1 MHWLAD
7 LMAAI
12 GVVLNGIP
20 QGIMAMGLGF
30 AVFPTTFSFLLVAG
44 INFVF
49 HSVAPVS
56 FQAESLAVTGEI
68 GDDTREF
75 TSIIFGGSII
85 MLVIGLTGTLTKIV
99 HLFGNHIIYGMM
111 AGVGIMLTKIA
122 LGMAKVSAKPH
133 SLAGWISIAVA
144 IVTYLISKDLVWTIC
159 LSVILSSLYAIFV
172 EHYRAELPAN
182 VTIRKFIF
190 TKPTFNKRILRGALS
205 LACLNIGAN
214 LSYGLITGQ
223 MTGIKP
229 NPVNLNL
236 LTSSQ
241 ALADMGTSLL
251 GGAPVETIIS
261 ATASAPEPVIA
272 GCLMMLIMALILLVG
287 WLPKIGK
294 YVPSSSIAGFLFVL
308 GIFVTF
314 PENAVTA
321 LSGKENLVAATTMII
336 TGLVDPFTGLV
347 SGGVLKVVLPLLSAL

>member
-30 AVFPTTFSFLLVAG
+30 AVFPTTFSFILVAG
-44 INFVF
+44 INFMF
-49 HSVAPVS
+49 NSVAPVS
-56 FQAESLAVTGEI
+56 FQAESLAVTGDI
-68 GDDTREF
+68 GENPREF
-75 TSIIFGGSII
+75 TSIIFGGSLI
-85 MLVIGLTGTLTKIV
+85 MLIIGITGTLTRIV
-99 HLFGNHIIYGMM
+99 RLFGNQIIYGMM
-111 AGVGIMLTKIA
+111 AGVGIMLAKVA
-122 LGMAKVSAKPH
+122 LQMAKTSNKT
-133 SLAGWISIAVA
+133 LTGWISIFVAVL
-144 IVTYLISKDLVWTIC
+144 TYLITHDLVWTIC
-159 LSVILSSLYAIFV
+159 LSVILSTLYAVLV
-172 EHYRAELPAN
+172 EHYRATLPAN
-182 VTIRKFIF
+182 VKLRRFIF
-190 TKPTFNKRILRGALS
+190 TKPMVNPRIIRGALS

-236 LTSSQ
+236 LTTSQ
-241 ALADMGTSLL
+241 ALADLGTSLL

-272 GCLMMLIMALILLVG
+272 GCLMMLIMALILLLG
-287 WLPKIGK
+287 LLPKLGK
-294 YVPSSSIAGFLFVL
+294 FVPSSSIAGFLFVL

-314 PENAVTA
+314 PENATTA
-321 LSGKENLVAATTMII
+321 LHGSQTIVAALTMVI
-336 TGLVDPFTGLV
+336 TGLVDPFTGLL
-347 SGGVLKVVLPLLSAL
+347 SGGVLKVLLTFI

>member
-44 INFVF
+44 INFLF
-49 HSVAPVS
+49 NSVAPVS
-56 FQAESLAVTGEI
+56 FQAESLALTGNL
-68 GDDTREF
+68 GHNTREY

-85 MLVIGLTGTLTKIV
+85 MVIIGVTGTLTRIV
-99 HLFGNHIIYGMM
+99 HLFGNQIITGMM
-111 AGVGIMLTKIA
+111 AGVGIMLAKIA
-122 LGMAKVSAKPH
+122 LDMARVRHH
-133 SLAGWISIAVA
+133 SLAGWVSIAIAVL
-144 IVTYLISKDLVWTIC
+144 TYLISKDLVWTIC
-159 LSVILSSLYAIFV
+159 LSVILASLYAVFA
-172 EHYRAELPAN
+172 EHYRASLPAN
-182 VTIRKFIF
+182 VTVRKFIF
-190 TKPTFNKRILRGALS
+190 TKPTFNYRVVRGALG

-214 LSYGLITGQ
+214 LSYGLITDQ
-223 MTGIKP
+223 MTGIRP

-236 LTSSQ
+236 LTTSQ

-272 GCLMMLIMALILLVG
+272 GCLMMLMMAIILLAG

-308 GIFVTF
+308 GMFVTF
-314 PENAVTA
+314 PENAATA
-321 LSGKENLVAATTMII
+321 LAGHDQLVAATTMLF
-336 TGLVDPFTGLV
+336 TALVDPFVGL
-347 SGGVLKVVLPLLSAL
+347 VLKVILPLLSSL

>member
-1 MHWLAD
+1 MHWFAD

-30 AVFPTTFSFLLVAG
+30 AVFPTTFSFLLVAA
-44 INFVF
+44 INFIF

-56 FQAESLAVTGEI
+56 FQAESLALTGNL
-68 GDDTREF
+68 GRNTREF

-85 MLVIGLTGTLTKIV
+85 MAIIGFTGVLTRIV
-99 HLFGNHIIYGMM
+99 HLFGNHIITAMM
-111 AGVGIMLTKIA
+111 AGVGIMLAKIA
-122 LGMAKVSAKPH
+122 LDMSKVHRH
-133 SLAGWISIAVA
+133 SLTGWLSIFVAV
-144 IVTYLISKDLVWTIC
+144 ITYLISKDLVWTIC
-159 LSVILSSLYAIFV
+159 LSVILSSLYAVFG
-172 EHYRAELPAN
+172 EHYQASLPAN
-182 VTIRKFIF
+182 VTVRKFIF
-190 TKPTFNKRILRGALS
+190 TKPMFNLRILRGALS

-272 GCLMMLIMALILLVG
+272 GCLMMLIMAAILALG
-287 WLPKIGK
+287 WLQKIGK

-308 GIFVTF
+308 GMFVTF
-314 PENAVTA
+314 PENAASA
-321 LSGKENLVAATTMII
+321 LAGKEQLVAATTMLV
-336 TGLVDPFTGLV
+336 TALVDPFVGLL
-347 SGGVLKVVLPLLSAL
+347 SGGLLKVLLPLFASL

>member
-1 MHWLAD
+1 MHWFAD
-7 LMAAI
+7 IMAAL

-30 AVFPTTFSFLLVAG
+30 AVFPTTFSFLLVSG
-44 INFVF
+44 INLAFN
-49 HSVAPVS
+49 SVAPVS
-56 FQAESLAVTGEI
+56 FQAESLALTGNL
-68 GDDTREF
+68 GKNTREY

-85 MLVIGLTGTLTKIV
+85 MLIIGLTGTLTRIV
-99 HLFGNHIIYGMM
+99 QVFGNHIITAMM
-111 AGVGIMLTKIA
+111 AGVGIMLAKIA
-122 LGMAKVSAKPH
+122 LNMSKGH
-133 SLAGWISIAVA
+133 GWTSWVSIAVA
-144 IVTYLISKDLVWTIC
+144 VMTYLLSKDLVWTIC
-159 LSVILSSLYAIFV
+159 LSVILSSLFAVFV
-172 EHYRAELPAN
+172 EHYQNELPQN
-182 VTIRKFIF
+182 VTVRRFIF
-190 TKPTFNKRILRGALS
+190 TKPLFNLRILRGALG

-272 GCLMMLIMALILLVG
+272 GVLMMLIMAVILFVG

-294 YVPSSSIAGFLFVL
+294 YVPSSSIAGFLLVL
-308 GIFVTF
+308 GLFVTF
-314 PENAVTA
+314 PENAATA
-321 LSGKENLVAATTMII
+321 LAGKEQLTAATTLVI
-336 TGLVDPFTGLV
+336 TALVDPFTGLLA
-347 SGGVLKVVLPLLSAL
+347 GGAMKFVLPLLGL